1 MPQLKSGRHVATT
14 LDGLMNAI
22 THGTPESV
30 SYAILALRLLA
41 NKPASLRGAAAVVY
55 FRNGPPPDG
64 EAYHSG
70 FSVLDVLA
78 GKAGWS
84 EDEIQEFREWL
95 DGNAATEW
103 LKSEHQR
110 LHAAATASPVWDT
123 EFWNDDPDPNPT
135 KLPRA

>member
-1 MPQLKSGRHVATT
+1 MEAMPQLKSGRHVATT

-30 SYAILALRLLA
+30 SYAILALRT
-41 NKPASLRGAAAVVY
+41 
-55 FRNGPPPDG
+55 
-64 EAYHSG
+64 
-70 FSVLDVLA
+70 
-78 GKAGWS
+78 
-84 EDEIQEFREWL
+84 
-95 DGNAATEW
+95 ATEW